1 MTADEWADGPEIP
14 KKKRGLPGW
23 LWFCGGGCL
32 IAVVLAVVGG
42 FLMVGRFKQAMD
54 QDAQWEKLAQTV
66 EMDARPSGWMIVGMD
81 FVPMIPF
88 DGFVFTDNTGR
99 TFNLMILP
107 PKEAGEMEEVF
118 SGDFQGGS
126 FLGLQSMEDVT
137 QGTIQIQGKEF
148 QIVRFT
154 QEVVVQGKQNGALID
169 ITPEDSTD
177 FWLLQAVVP
186 GSQGAVT
193 DEYITNFLAP
203 FHIGPAHVPYVG
215 ASEESPA
222 LDTTLI
228 LEEEVPEPPSSEQ
241 PIEATDEQ

>member
-1 MTADEWADGPEIP
+1 MTAEEWADSPEVP

-42 FLMVGRFKQAMD
+42 FFMVGRFKQALD
-54 QDAQWEKLAQTV
+54 QDAQWEKLAATI
-66 EMDARPSGWMIVGMD
+66 EMDDRPSGWMIVGMD

-88 DGFVFTDNTGR
+88 DGFVFTDNSGR

-126 FLGLQSMEDVT
+126 FLGLQSMEEVT
-137 QGTIQIQGKEF
+137 QGTIDIQGKEF
-148 QIVRFT
+148 PVVRFT
-154 QEVVVQGKQNGALID
+154 QTVVVQGKQSGALID
-169 ITPEDSTD
+169 ITPEDSSD

-186 GSQGAVT
+186 GDQGAVT
-193 DEYITNFLAP
+193 DEYITKFLAP
-203 FHIGPAHVPYVG
+203 FHIGPAHVPYVDMLD
-215 ASEESPA
+215 AS
-222 LDTTLI
+222 TLI
-228 LEEEVPEPPSSEQ
+228 EGPDEPPAPPSEQ
-241 PIEATDEQ
+241 TDEQ